1 MPTVPLRT
9 VLAAFQLAISVSPI
23 WSYVLIALGLY
34 LFVYGFRLLIRRRLL
49 LSTPQ
54 SKIRSAALGLVEV
67 NGLAVGP
74 YTLHAPITGKA
85 CFYYRTVAW
94 EYQQE
99 GRSNQWKKVAEENLH
114 VPFFLDDNTGTMLI
128 DPRGAEL
135 DIHRDFRH
143 EFSDSILSLADP
155 VPQPVRTFLLRHGV
169 ACEKKIRVEEY
180 CIKPKNALFIVGT
193 LMENPSYRNDG
204 GEAKKKIA
212 SLVRA
217 TSNDEAPDGPEI
229 IYLSTENHP
238 ASSTQ
243 MTQQQKVA
251 AALLKA
257 GITKPAAWE
266 AAGVSASSVAVE
278 APPAEAPQVP
288 VDENKEAL
296 PAYDLNCPVV
306 LGKGKNDQTLLIS
319 WRSET
324 ALARS
329 LGWKSAL
336 MLSGGPALILAGVYL
351 LLGLNT

>member
-1 MPTVPLRT
+1 VPLRT
-9 VLAAFQLAISVSPI
+9 VLAAFQLAISISPI
-23 WSYVLIALGLY
+23 WSYVLIAVGLY
-34 LFVYGFRLLIRRRLL
+34 LFVVGFRLLIRRRLL

-74 YTLHAPITGKA
+74 YTLHAPITGKP

-143 EFSDSILSLADP
+143 EFSDSILSMADP
-155 VPQPVRTFLLRHGV
+155 VPQSVRSFLLRHGV

-193 LMENPSYRNDG
+193 LMENPSYRSDG
-204 GEAKKKIA
+204 SATKNKIA

-217 TSNDEAPDGPEI
+217 TANHEASQGPEI
-229 IYLSTENHP
+229 VYLSTENLP
-238 ASSTQ
+238 ASSSQ

-278 APPAEAPQVP
+278 APPVEERQVP
-288 VDENKEAL
+288 VEENKEAL
-296 PAYDLNCPVV
+296 PGFDLNCPVV

-336 MLSGGPALILAGVYL
+336 MLSGGPVLILAGVYL
-351 LLGLNT
+351 FMGLNA